1 MVVCPSLRVMSAPA
15 RGTPRGGG
23 ALPGA
28 RRPRTAGPDSGCHG
42 VDSPASAADV
52 AKGRYTPD
60 YNTLRAVLRGPAR
73 LRTTRQKR
81 DSRRRG
87 AAVGDAAGG
96 WRPLR
101 SRAISPLRGTREGS
115 HPGGWGLCR
124 RGPPGRCAGVN
135 TGVPGPAQ
143 STAQRRSKPRSAP
156 RPRGEGSGTR
166 RGRGAGL
173 TACGKTH
180 AAFGRRC
187 IPPEPLRFA
196 PFFVAFRSKYTRYSS
211 LTRLVGRAPRPH
223 RENWP
228 TSALT

>member
-1 MVVCPSLRVMSAPA
+1 MVLTHRLRPPTLQKGVTHRITTRYELSYAAP
-15 RGTPRGGG
+15 
-23 ALPGA
+23 
-28 RRPRTAGPDSGCHG
+28 H
-42 VDSPASAADV
+42 
-52 AKGRYTPD
+52 
-60 YNTLRAVLRGPAR
+60 GPAR
-73 LRTTRQKR
+73 QGK
-81 DSRRRG
+81 SGIRG
-87 AAVGDAAGG
+87 VAAPCLAPPPGG

-101 SRAISPLRGTREGS
+101 SRPISPLRGMPEES

>member
-1 MVVCPSLRVMSAPA
+1 MVLTHRLRPPTLQKGVTHRITTRYELSYAAP
-15 RGTPRGGG
+15 
-23 ALPGA
+23 
-28 RRPRTAGPDSGCHG
+28 H
-42 VDSPASAADV
+42 
-52 AKGRYTPD
+52 
-60 YNTLRAVLRGPAR
+60 GPAR
-73 LRTTRQKR
+73 QGK
-81 DSRRRG
+81 SGIRG
-87 AAVGDAAGG
+87 VAAPCLAPPPGG

-101 SRAISPLRGTREGS
+101 SRPISPLRGMPEES

-180 AAFGRRC
+180 AAFERRS
-187 IPPEPLRFA
+187 IPPEPRRFA
-196 PFFVAFRSKYTRYSS
+196 ALCVAFRSKYTRYSS
-211 LTRLVGRAPRPH
+211 LTRLVSRAPPRSRRSPGFHH
-223 RENWP
+223 RLLAAGRFRLKAAE
-228 TSALT
+228 ALGGVVDG